1 MDLFYIIYILIFLI
15 FALAVFAVAQLKMA
29 GIKVKD
35 FYSFIEA
42 NQKLDKLYLFARKY
56 EKLSPQQQVIF
67 LMEAETIFNAFDK
80 VPDVLWEEDYD
91 KYMKVLDTYKDIKV
105 LRWETNKI

>member
-1 MDLFYIIYILIFLI
+1 MDLLGVIYILLFLI
-15 FALAVFAVAQLKMA
+15 FALVVFAIVQIRMA

-42 NQKLDKLYLFARKY
+42 NQKLDKLYLFAKKY

-67 LMEAETIFNAFDK
+67 LMEAETIFSAFDK
-80 VPDVLWEEDYD
+80 VPDALWEDDYD

-105 LRWETNKI
+105 VRWVQN

>member
-1 MDLFYIIYILIFLI
+1 MNLFYIIYILLFFIAVLV
-15 FALAVFAVAQLKMA
+15 VFAVAQIRMA

-35 FYSFIEA
+35 FYQFIEA
-42 NQKLDKLYLFARKY
+42 NQKLDKLYAFAKKY

-67 LMEAETIFNAFDK
+67 LMEAETVFSAFDK
-80 VPDVLWEEDYD
+80 VPDALWEEDYD

-105 LRWETNKI
+105 VRWVSN

>member
-1 MDLFYIIYILIFLI
+1 MDLLGIIYILLFLI
-15 FALAVFAVAQLKMA
+15 FALVVFAIFQIKMA

-42 NQKLDKLYLFARKY
+42 NQKLDKLYMFAKKY
-56 EKLSPQQQVIF
+56 EKLSPQQQLIF

-80 VPDVLWEEDYD
+80 VPDALWEEDYD

-105 LRWETNKI
+105 LRWESN

>member
-1 MDLFYIIYILIFLI
+1 MSLFYLIYILIFLI
-15 FALAVFAVAQLKMA
+15 FALIVLAVAQIRMA

-35 FYSFIEA
+35 FYEFIEA
-42 NQKLDKLYLFARKY
+42 NQKLDKLYAFAKKY
-56 EKLSPQQQVIF
+56 EKLSSQQQIIF
-67 LMEAETIFNAFDK
+67 LMEAESVFNAFDK

-105 LRWETNKI
+105 VRWASN